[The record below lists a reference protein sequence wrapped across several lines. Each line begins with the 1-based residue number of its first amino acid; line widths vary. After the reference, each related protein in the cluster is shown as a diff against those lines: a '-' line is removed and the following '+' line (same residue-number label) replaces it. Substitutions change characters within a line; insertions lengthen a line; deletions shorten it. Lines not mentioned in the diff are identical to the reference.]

1 MTAKLTLRCS
11 ERWEWRLQLRGK
23 VAIDIVTIDHMD
35 AIVMTAHNP
44 TSLLTTLLLFVGTTR
59 ARESRINDVDN
70 EGMREV
76 AIEN

>member
-1 MTAKLTLRCS
+1 MA
-11 ERWEWRLQLRGK
+11 
-23 VAIDIVTIDHMD
+23 

>member
-1 MTAKLTLRCS
+1 MRGAKGGIIDIVTI
-11 ERWEWRLQLRGK
+11 
-23 VAIDIVTIDHMD
+23 AIDIVTIDHMD

-70 EGMREV
+70 EGRREV
-76 AIEN
+76 AAIEN